1 LDQKRSLFK
10 ISNNM
15 RVLRPWAFQ
24 GSISRR
30 NYFEGWY
37 FKHVSADKKNVWS
50 FIPGI
55 SLSSEGRH
63 AFIQVLNG
71 STAESQ
77 VYEFDV
83 EKFSA
88 SAKELNVQIE
98 NSGFTKK
105 GIRLDLQ
112 NTSRKIKGHISYHAM
127 EEYPSSTLNPGIMG
141 WYSFVPFMECKH
153 GVVSM
158 FHKLRGGLDIN
169 DRYVDFNEGHGYIEK
184 DWGTSFPESWV
195 WLHCNTFNSSQASFT
210 FSVAKIPWRKSF
222 FIGFIS
228 FLKLEDRFI
237 NLSTWSNAHI
247 EKLEYS
253 GHVLHVRINNR
264 KYKLE
269 IEARNNQA
277 GLLKAPELGSMTRI
291 IKESVDASIELKLS
305 EHSGNT
311 LFHDKGSRAGMELID
326 KILEYF

>member
-1 LDQKRSLFK
+1 MSVF
-10 ISNNM
+10 
-15 RVLRPWAFQ
+15 RPWAFQ

-37 FKHVSADKKNVWS
+37 FKHVSADQRQVWS

-71 STAESQ
+71 LTAESQ
-77 VYEFDV
+77 VYEFGV
-83 EKFSA
+83 EEFSA
-88 SAKELNVQIE
+88 SGKELNVQIE
-98 NSGFTKK
+98 KSRFTKGGMSLELQSSSQK
-105 GIRLDLQ
+105 IRG
-112 NTSRKIKGHISYHAM
+112 KISYSSM

-158 FHKLRGGLDIN
+158 FHTLTGGLYID
-169 DRYVDFNEGHGYIEK
+169 DSYVDFNGGSGYIEK

-210 FSVAKIPWRKSF
+210 FSVAKIPWLGSY

-228 FLKLEDRFI
+228 FLKLEDRLI
-237 NLSTWSNAHI
+237 NLSTWSNARI

-253 GHVLHVRINNR
+253 GNVLHVRISNK
-264 KYKLE
+264 KYRLE
-269 IEARNNQA
+269 IEALNNQA
-277 GLLKAPELGSMTRI
+277 GLLKAPELGYMTRI

-305 EHSGNT
+305 ELSGNM